1 MLKLQVLQMQVWYM
15 HTTFAWLSSVIY
27 QEKKKDIDMQ
37 LFIKTFSSKLWRWME
52 KACVLCWYSFY
63 FSLFYVYICIYM
75 YRKEMLQELNKEE
88 GLNNEHGGVEGRS
101 KSCGP

>member
-1 MLKLQVLQMQVWYM
+1 MKMDGKGMCTLLVL
-15 HTTFAWLSSVIY
+15 F
-27 QEKKKDIDMQ
+27 
-37 LFIKTFSSKLWRWME
+37 LF
-52 KACVLCWYSFY
+52 
-63 FSLFYVYICIYM
+63 FSLLCIYM